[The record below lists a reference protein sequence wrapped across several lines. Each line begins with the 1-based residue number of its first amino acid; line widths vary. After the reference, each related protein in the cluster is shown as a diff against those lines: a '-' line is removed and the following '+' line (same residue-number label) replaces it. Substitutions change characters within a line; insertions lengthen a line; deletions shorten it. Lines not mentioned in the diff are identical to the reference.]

1 MDYTSIF
8 DSHAH
13 FDDEK
18 FNEDRDEILSSLPS
32 KGISG
37 VINCGTNL
45 QTSEFSI
52 ELSEKFGFVYAA
64 VGFHPH
70 EVTEFDDASLLEVKR
85 LAQNEKVVAIGEIG
99 LDYYYDFS
107 PREKQIEAF
116 EKQLE
121 LAAELSLPVIIH
133 NRDAHADT
141 LEILKK
147 HRPKGVLHCFSGSA
161 EMAQEII
168 KLGMYIGLGGAVTF
182 KNAKKPLDVAA
193 VVPDELLLIETDC
206 PYMSPV
212 PFRGKRC
219 DSTMIA
225 YTAEKIAEVRG
236 TTAQDILNLTAEN
249 AKRLFE
255 IK

>member
-182 KNAKKPLDVAA
+182 KNAKKPLEVAA

-219 DSTMIA
+219 DSTMIP

>member
-182 KNAKKPLDVAA
+182 KNAKKPLEVAA

-219 DSTMIA
+219 DSTMIPYA
-225 YTAEKIAEVRG
+225 AEKIAEVRG

>member
-64 VGFHPH
+64 AGFHPH

-182 KNAKKPLDVAA
+182 KNAKKPLEVAA

-219 DSTMIA
+219 DSTMIP

>member
-18 FNEDRDEILSSLPS
+18 FNEDRDEILTSLPS

-182 KNAKKPLDVAA
+182 KNAKKPLEVAA

-219 DSTMIA
+219 DSTMIP

>member
-182 KNAKKPLDVAA
+182 KNAKKPLEVAA
-193 VVPDELLLIETDC
+193 VIEALGG
-206 PYMSPV
+206 
-212 PFRGKRC
+212 RI
-219 DSTMIA
+219 IA
-225 YTAEKIAEVRG
+225 G
-236 TTAQDILNLTAEN
+236 P
-249 AKRLFE
+249 
-255 IK
+255 

>member
-182 KNAKKPLDVAA
+182 KNAKKPLKVAA

-219 DSTMIA
+219 DSTMIP

>member
-182 KNAKKPLDVAA
+182 KNAKKPLEVAA

-212 PFRGKRC
+212 SFRGKRC
-219 DSTMIA
+219 DSTMIP